1 MFWFGVIAGA
11 IGILIILVALAVIFE
26 DKYFKE

>member
-11 IGILIILVALAVIFE
+11 IGILIILVFLAVIFE
-26 DKYFKE
+26 DKYFKK